1 MTADKLKKILDAAGG
16 WAGDRR
22 TMQTV
27 LLALRNQLRSKT
39 MPKQQPPD
47 GTCGRKG
54 CHLDGLDKPV
64 TAIAK
69 GPPLSVAATL
79 YARAFRA
86 LPGTIVPTA

>member
-27 LLALRNQLRSKT
+27 LLALRNQLRSKS

-47 GTCGRKG
+47 GTC
-54 CHLDGLDKPV
+54 
-64 TAIAK
+64 
-69 GPPLSVAATL
+69 
-79 YARAFRA
+79 Y
-86 LPGTIVPTA
+86 